1 MTRISLEE
9 SMDKFNIERRK
20 YLRYGTEMKVYFRVK
35 YDIETRVKFK
45 VLQGESTHKYSGLC
59 KNVSVEGLCFV
70 SKKKLN
76 VGDLLLLEVYEPIIK
91 GPIVMEGQVRWS
103 RRLPGEDGAED
114 VYHTGVKLALVNGKS
129 VPDSIRLDS
138 KYKVAW
144 SIVLDSLFGNFAAMV
159 RKLKKR
165 KWGRARRISPRKG
178 STPAR

>member
-1 MTRISLEE
+1 
-9 SMDKFNIERRK
+9 MDNFNIERRK
-20 YLRYGTEMKVYFRVK
+20 YLRYDTEMKVYFRVK
-35 YDIETRVKFK
+35 YDMETRVKFK
-45 VLQGESTHKYSGLC
+45 VLEDGAEHKYSGLC

-91 GPIVMEGQVRWS
+91 GPVVMEGQVRWS

-114 VYHTGVKLALVNGKS
+114 VYHTGVKLVLVNGKS
-129 VPDSIRLDS
+129 VPDSIHLDG

-159 RKLKKR
+159 RKLKKGKR
-165 KWGRARRISPRKG
+165 SAARRVSPRKG
-178 STPAR
+178 TKPAG